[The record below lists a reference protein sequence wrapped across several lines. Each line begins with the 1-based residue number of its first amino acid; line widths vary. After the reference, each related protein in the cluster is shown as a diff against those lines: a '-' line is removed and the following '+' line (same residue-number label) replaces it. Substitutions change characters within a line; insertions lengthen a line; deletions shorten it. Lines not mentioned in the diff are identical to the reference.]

1 MQFTHI
7 TRECDVCTFT
17 DLKGRQM
24 FKAVFDMIKPKACVI
39 AYWDGQTKALQMR
52 KRGSSVE
59 LRQSLLSSP
68 DYNLGLVLLSM
79 EHELVL
85 TMTKF
90 SLNLSNF

>member
-1 MQFTHI
+1 M
-7 TRECDVCTFT
+7 
-17 DLKGRQM
+17 L
-24 FKAVFDMIKPKACVI
+24 KPKACVK
-39 AYWDGQTKALQMR
+39 AYWNGQKKALQMR
-52 KRGSSVE
+52 KRGSAVE

-68 DYNLGLVLLSM
+68 DYNLDLVLLSM